1 MNLSPDAEVL
11 LDQLRAALKAAPM
24 ERRYFGIPVLS
35 GQVVI
40 IHKGLPRG
48 SLHADGA
55 AFDQLVQAGSSR
67 QVAPLDRRDQRYE
80 ITLVGHD
87 HVRPS
92 SWRGRSRRIAEPIRS
107 AGRLVWGIAIGVAA
121 TVFGGLLLLWLTR
134 VWH

>member
-11 LDQLRAALKAAPM
+11 LDQLRAALKAAPT

-48 SLHADGA
+48 SLMPNGA
-55 AFDQLVQAGSSR
+55 EFDQLVQAGLLAK
-67 QVAPLDRRDQRYE
+67 VEPLHPRDQRYE
-80 ITLVGHD
+80 ITQVGHE

-92 SWRGRSRRIAEPIRS
+92 SWRGRSRRIVAPIRS
-107 AGRLVWGIAIGVAA
+107 AGMLVRGIAIGVAA
-121 TVFGGLLLLWLTR
+121 TVIGGLVLLWLTR
-134 VWH
+134 GWH

>member
-11 LDQLRAALKAAPM
+11 LDQLRAALNAAPM

-48 SLHADGA
+48 SFMPNGA
-55 AFDQLVQAGSSR
+55 AFDQLVQAGFLAK
-67 QVAPLDRRDQRYE
+67 VEPLDQRDQRYE
-80 ITLVGHD
+80 ITPAGYD

-92 SWRGRSRRIAEPIRS
+92 SWRGRSRRIVGPIHS
-107 AGRLVWGIAIGVAA
+107 AGRLVQGIAIGVAA
-121 TVFGGLLLLWLTR
+121 TVIGGLVLLWLTR
-134 VWH
+134 AWQ